1 MTSRSYKFAFVVSLY
16 FEFGGLQRTMLRI
29 ARECVRQGH
38 QVDIYTGKWDGE
50 LPEKIGIHEMDTRA
64 MTNHASNDKL
74 AQKFSQAT
82 KDGKYDC
89 LVGFTKIP
97 GLDIYYAGDP
107 CYAARVAETK
117 GKFFKL
123 TPRYR
128 AFYRQEKAVFIPG
141 NGTEFLLIA
150 HREREKFIQYYHSN
164 PACFHLLPPGINR
177 ELLLQ
182 GKPGPGEI
190 QQLRQ
195 QLGVAPDGFLVLF
208 VGSRFRTKGLDRA
221 LRAMAGLPTEL
232 KRKCRLVV
240 VGEDKKRSYQRLAS
254 SLGLGERVV
263 FVGAQTHMSS
273 YYFSAHLL
281 LHPPYVES
289 TGTVLLE
296 AMVCGLPVL
305 TTANC
310 GFAPHIVTAD
320 AGMVCSLPFDQRQL
334 DRCLAEM
341 LVSDKNLQWRR
352 NGISYCERVDLYSL
366 INEAVRIVVARAE
379 KNRKLK

>member
-1 MTSRSYKFAFVVSLY
+1 MFYKFAFVVSLY
-16 FEFGGLQRTMLRI
+16 FEFGGMQRTMLRI
-29 ARECVRQGH
+29 VRNCIELGH
-38 QVDIYTGKWDGE
+38 EVDIYTGKWEGAR
-50 LPEKIGIHEMDTRA
+50 PEGIGILEMDTRA

-74 AQKFSQAT
+74 AQKFSRAT
-82 KDGKYDC
+82 KNGEYDC

-107 CYAARVAETK
+107 CYAARVAGTK
-117 GKFFKL
+117 GTFFKL

-128 AFYRQEKAVFIPG
+128 AFYRQEKAVFAPG
-141 NGTEFLLIA
+141 AGTEFLLIA
-150 HREREKFIQYYHSN
+150 HQEQEKFIQYYHSD

-240 VGEDKKRSYQRLAS
+240 VGEDKKRPYQRLAS
-254 SLGLGERVV
+254 SLGLGERVA
-263 FVGAQTHMSS
+263 FVGAKTHMNS
-273 YYFSAHLL
+273 YYFSANLL
-281 LHPPYVES
+281 LHPPYVEN

-310 GFAPHIVTAD
+310 GFASHIVVAD

-334 DRCLAEM
+334 GQFLAEM
-341 LVSDKNLQWRR
+341 LISDKKFLWCR

-366 INEAVRIVVARAE
+366 IDESVRVIIARAE

>member
-1 MTSRSYKFAFVVSLY
+1 MFYKFAFVVSLY
-16 FEFGGLQRTMLRI
+16 FEFGGMQRTMLRI
-29 ARECVRQGH
+29 ARKCITLGH
-38 QVDIYTGKWDGE
+38 EVDIYTGKWEGAR
-50 LPEKIGIHEMDTRA
+50 PEGIGIHEMDTRA

-82 KDGKYDC
+82 KNGEYDC

-107 CYAARVAETK
+107 CYAARVADTK
-117 GKFFKL
+117 GRFFKL

-128 AFYRQEKAVFIPG
+128 AFYRQEKAVFIPE

-164 PACFHLLPPGINR
+164 SACFHLLSPGINR
-177 ELLLQ
+177 KLLLRE
-182 GKPGPGEI
+182 KPGLEEN

-195 QLGVAPDGFLVLF
+195 QLGVDRNGFLVLF

-221 LRAMAGLPTEL
+221 LLAMAGLPAEL
-232 KRKCRLVV
+232 QRKCRLVA
-240 VGEDKKRSYQRLAS
+240 VGEDDPRTYQRLAS

-263 FVGAQTHMSS
+263 FVGVQSDISS
-273 YYFSAHLL
+273 FYFSADLL
-281 LHPPYVES
+281 LHPPYVEN

-310 GFAPHIVTAD
+310 GFAPHIVAAD

-334 DRCLAEM
+334 GQFLAEM
-341 LVSDKNLQWRR
+341 LISDKKSLWRQ
-352 NGISYCERVDLYSL
+352 NGISYCERVDLYGL
-366 INEAVRIVVARAE
+366 IDESARVIIARAE

>member
-1 MTSRSYKFAFVVSLY
+1 MSISYKFAFVVSLY
-16 FEFGGLQRTMLRI
+16 FEFGGMQRTMLRI
-29 ARECVRQGH
+29 ARECVRLGH
-38 QVDIYTGKWDGE
+38 QVDIYTGKWEGVR
-50 LPEKIGIHEMDTRA
+50 PEGLGIHEMNTRA
-64 MTNHASNDKL
+64 VSNHAGNDKL
-74 AQKFSQAT
+74 ARKFRQAT

-107 CYAARVAETK
+107 CYVARVAETK
-117 GKFFKL
+117 GKFYKL

-128 AFYRQEKAVFIPG
+128 AFYRQEKAVFTSE
-141 NGTEFLLIA
+141 NATEFLLIA
-150 HREREKFIQYYHSN
+150 HQEREKFIHYYHSN

-177 ELLLQ
+177 DFLLR
-182 GKPGPGEI
+182 GKPGQAKI
-190 QQLRQ
+190 RQLRQ

-221 LRAMAGLPTEL
+221 LRSMAGLPAEL
-232 KRKCRLVV
+232 QRKCRLVV
-240 VGEDKKRSYQRLAS
+240 VGEDKKRPYQRLAG

-263 FVGAQTHMSS
+263 FVGAQPDMGSF
-273 YYFSAHLL
+273 YFSADLL

-310 GFAPHIVTAD
+310 GFAPHIETAS
-320 AGMVCSLPFDQRQL
+320 AGMVCSLPFDQGQL
-334 DRCLAEM
+334 DQYLAEM
-341 LVSDKNLQWRR
+341 LVSEKKLQWRR
-352 NGISYCERVDLYSL
+352 NGISYCERVDLYGL
-366 INEAVRIVVARAE
+366 INEAVRVIVARAE

>member
-1 MTSRSYKFAFVVSLY
+1 MVYKFAFVVSLY
-16 FEFGGLQRTMLRI
+16 FEFGGMQRTMLRI

-38 QVDIYTGKWDGE
+38 QVDIYTGKWDGVR
-50 LPEKIGIHEMDTRA
+50 PEGLGIHEMNTRA
-64 MTNHASNDKL
+64 VSNYASNDKL
-74 AQKFSQAT
+74 ARKFSQAT
-82 KDGKYDC
+82 KDGEYDC

-123 TPRYR
+123 TSRYR
-128 AFYRQEKAVFIPG
+128 AFYRQEKAVFTPE
-141 NGTEFLLIA
+141 NVTEFLLIA
-150 HREREKFIQYYHSN
+150 HQEQEKFIHYYHSN

-182 GKPGPGEI
+182 GKPGEVEI
-190 QQLRQ
+190 QQVRQ
-195 QLGVAPDGFLVLF
+195 QLGVAPNGFLILF

-221 LRAMAGLPTEL
+221 LRSMAGLPAEL

-240 VGEDKKRSYQRLAS
+240 VGEDKRHPYQRLIS
-254 SLGLGERVV
+254 SLGLDGRVV
-263 FVGAQTHMSS
+263 FVGSQPDMSS
-273 YYFSAHLL
+273 FYFSADLL
-281 LHPPYVES
+281 LHPPYVEN

-305 TTANC
+305 TTGNC
-310 GFAPHIVTAD
+310 GFASHIVTAD
-320 AGMVCSLPFDQRQL
+320 AGMVCPLPFDQRQL
-334 DRCLAEM
+334 DQYLAEM
-341 LVSDKNLQWRR
+341 LVSDKKMQWRQK
-352 NGISYCERVDLYSL
+352 GISYCERVDLYGL
-366 INEAVRIVVARAE
+366 ISGAVRVLVARAE